1 MQMSHVPPSRGGVA
15 SAWTAKPPEISGD
28 LASGSHIPEAEVV
41 QLTRSHDGIWR
52 VPASPTSDPSF
63 ARPTQHRTWQP
74 QRLSPSVGQRYASTG
89 RLQASPPTPGLMI
102 DLYI

>member
-1 MQMSHVPPSRGGVA
+1 MVHGFSFSPSPPAPRAPSHSV
-15 SAWTAKPPEISGD
+15 
-28 LASGSHIPEAEVV
+28 PEAEVV

-52 VPASPTSDPSF
+52 VPASPTSDASF
-63 ARPTQHRTWQP
+63 AHTTQRRIWQS

-102 DLYI
+102 DLYV

>member
-1 MQMSHVPPSRGGVA
+1 MSHVPPGRGGVA

-52 VPASPTSDPSF
+52 VPASPASDTSF
-63 ARPTQHRTWQP
+63 ARTTQRRTWQS
-74 QRLSPSVGQRYASTG
+74 QRLSPSGGQRYASTG
-89 RLQASPPTPGLMI
+89 RLQVSPPTPGLVI
-102 DLYI
+102 DLYV